1 MERYQA
7 RQNALKII
15 KEEVDLENRIV
26 EKLNQFNQYRITNM
40 DDIEYVENT
49 YQTILN
55 EINKLTT
62 DEKIGYYYSKL
73 NEIRDYKDEK
83 LIPFIEEREKMLE
96 EERETIRQ
104 NLEVALSTLKE
115 LTEYYEGVEYQFT
128 NYEGMLATA
137 EEKGVDTSEYRQEL
151 ESIREYIESLKPEE
165 PVIEEPEYVEGTE
178 DLEDEDETNSD
189 GGSDSSSPT
198 DLSPEESQNS
208 NEERADNN
216 VE

>member
-1 MERYQA
+1 
-7 RQNALKII
+7 
-15 KEEVDLENRIV
+15 
-26 EKLNQFNQYRITNM
+26 
-40 DDIEYVENT
+40 
-49 YQTILN
+49 
-55 EINKLTT
+55 LTT
-62 DEKIGYYYSKL
+62 DEKVGYYYSKL
-73 NEIRDYKDEK
+73 NEIRGYKDEK

-104 NLEVALSTLKE
+104 NLEVALTTLKE

-178 DLEDEDETNSD
+178 DETVDNTDENNSD

-216 VE
+216 AE